1 MIVRQRS
8 MRRRWYR
15 VVRIWRSDATP
26 VHDAPVMGRLLAVCG
41 WLAWQVGRP
50 FRRGSVRRD
59 SRPAVAGV
67 AVALLLLAAVP
78 IALPLFAAQPTDTV
92 VQEIRD
98 GLVSE
103 PGTWVRVRGRVFP
116 LADSP
121 TGQDGNFALLVDGAN
136 SLRAIVV
143 QSAEPFEP
151 VVPEQVESQTV
162 TGRLRPLGTS
172 VEEEL
177 PIAATVFGTPPTV
190 VPDRV
195 LELDPLTT
203 AERAVWWP
211 LSILPFLLG
220 VLLLIGARIGYPI
233 FRRSSVVDVLAAPLG
248 PGERL
253 PAAYGG
259 QVGPNQRPLADPG
272 AALLLV
278 RRGPRGNLLT
288 AQPLADDG
296 GVAPG
301 PVTIGGS
308 WTAGRIGDVYTVSET
323 IPALLVRSELV
334 NATFLFARTAE
345 RDRVAALVAVDRD

>member
-15 VVRIWRSDATP
+15 LDGIWRCPTAA
-26 VHDAPVMGRLLAVCG
+26 VHHAAVMGRILAVCG
-41 WLAWQVGRP
+41 WLAWQAGRP
-50 FRRGSVRRD
+50 FRGGSQRRD
-59 SRPAVAGV
+59 TRPVVIGLAIV
-67 AVALLLLAAVP
+67 LLVLAALP
-78 IALPLFAAQPTDTV
+78 ILLPQFAAQPSDATV
-92 VQEIRD
+92 EEIFQ
-98 GLVSE
+98 GTVAE
-103 PGTWVRVRGRVFP
+103 PDTWVRLRGRLFP
-116 LADSP
+116 LAESP
-121 TGQDGNFALLVDGAN
+121 TGQDGTFALLIDEAN
-136 SLRAIVV
+136 PLRAIVV
-143 QSAEPFEP
+143 QSSDPVASEAAEEVAP
-151 VVPEQVESQTV
+151 QAV
-162 TGRLRPLGTS
+162 TGRLRALGTS

-177 PIAATVFGTPPTV
+177 PIEATVAGTPPRV

-195 LELDPLTT
+195 LALDPVVT
-203 AERAVWWP
+203 AERVVWWP
-211 LSILPFLLG
+211 LSILPLLLG
-220 VLLLIGARIGYPI
+220 VILLIGARIGYPI

-259 QVGPNQRPLADPG
+259 RVGPNERPLADPG

-288 AQPLADDG
+288 AQPLPEDG
-296 GVAPG
+296 GLAPG

-323 IPALLVRSELV
+323 IPALVVRSELV

-345 RDRVAALVAVDRD
+345 RDRVAALVAVERD

>member
-1 MIVRQRS
+1 
-8 MRRRWYR
+8 
-15 VVRIWRSDATP
+15 
-26 VHDAPVMGRLLAVCG
+26 MGRLLAVCG

-50 FRRGSVRRD
+50 FRLGNLRRD
-59 SRPAVAGV
+59 ARPAVVGV
-67 AVALLLLAAVP
+67 AVLLLILAALP
-78 IALPLFAAQPTDTV
+78 IVLPQLAAQPTDTV
-92 VQEIRD
+92 VEEVFEGIVTAPD
-98 GLVSE
+98 
-103 PGTWVRVRGRVFP
+103 TWVRLRGRLFP
-116 LADSP
+116 LTDSP
-121 TGQDGNFALLVDGAN
+121 TGQDGNFALLVDEAN
-136 SLRAIVV
+136 TLRAIVV
-143 QSAEPFEP
+143 QSAEPFDS
-151 VVPEQVESQTV
+151 VAPEEVALQAV
-162 TGRLRPLGTS
+162 TGRLRALGTS

-177 PIAATVFGTPPTV
+177 PIHATVAGTPPKV
-190 VPDRV
+190 VSDRI
-195 LELDPLTT
+195 LALDPEIT
-203 AERAVWWP
+203 AVRAVWWP
-211 LSILPFLLG
+211 LSILPALLG
-220 VLLLIGARIGYPI
+220 VTMLIGARIGYPI

-308 WTAGRIGDVYTVSET
+308 WTAGRIGDVYTVRET
-323 IPALLVRSELV
+323 VPALVVRSELV

-345 RDRVAALVAVDRD
+345 RDRVAALIAVDR